1 MKRFLTLICLSACL
15 WLTGCSSPPSTGEPS
30 TDHPAPESPTP
41 GAIPKGPHGGK
52 LFKEGGFE
60 TEVTIYESG
69 VPPEFR
75 LYLYRD
81 GKPLP
86 PVGVEATVEL
96 ERLGQPKETVHFKP
110 EEDYLRGDLEIVEPH
125 SFDARVLVK
134 EGGHDHVWSYSQR
147 EGRVQMS
154 QEAAE
159 RAGIT
164 IEKARSVEVTG
175 TLELPGT
182 LALNAEATGHVVS
195 PLAGTVTRIY
205 VRQGSLVQEGEPLAE
220 VSSSELTDLWHTLQE
235 AQHELALAQTVL
247 RREQDLTNNLEQ
259 VAKRLAR
266 GGDFDS
272 IHRDLLKM
280 RVGMEKAEL
289 LEAYSAVRNARDTL
303 KRQETLYQSK
313 LVSRKEVEA
322 ARYALETARADYT
335 GRFEEALRHRIETL
349 PELERKVDE
358 EQHRADFARRKMD
371 VLGVA
376 GSGADSVV
384 LRSPVAG
391 TVIERDVVQG
401 EFVEASGEPLFQVAD
416 LSTIWVS
423 VSIPEK
429 DLAQVRVGQRAR
441 VEGAGLA
448 SPLQTTLSYIGP
460 LVGAETRSAQ
470 GRLLLPNRAGKLR
483 PGQFVRV
490 FLEGNLREELGLAVR
505 PSALQ
510 TFRDWD
516 VVFIKSGDEY
526 EVRPVEIGRRSE
538 EWVEITGLWPGAT
551 YVTEGSYILKADLEK
566 SGATHDH

>member
-1 MKRFLTLICLSACL
+1 MKRTLILLCLSASL
-15 WLTGCSSPPSTGEPS
+15 WLAGCSSPPTSGEHSPGHAPS
-30 TDHPAPESPTP
+30 EAPSP
-41 GAIPKGPHGGK
+41 GAIPKGSHGGK
-52 LFKEGGFE
+52 LFEENGFQ

-86 PVGVEATVEL
+86 PSGAEATVEL
-96 ERLGQPKETVHFKP
+96 ERLGQPMETVRFKP
-110 EEDYLRGDLEIVEPH
+110 EEDYLRGDREIVEPH
-125 SFDARVLVK
+125 SFDTRVQVK
-134 EGGHDHVWSYSQR
+134 EGGHDYVWTYGQR

-159 RAGIT
+159 RAGLAT
-164 IEKARSVEVTG
+164 ERVTSVEVAG

-182 LALNAEATGHVVS
+182 LALNSEAAGHVVS
-195 PLAGTVTRIY
+195 PLAGTVSKIY
-205 VRQGSLVQEGEPLAE
+205 VRQGSLVSEGEPLAE
-220 VSSSELTDLWHTLQE
+220 VRSSELTDLWHTLQE
-235 AQHELALAQTVL
+235 AQHELNLAQTVL
-247 RREQDLTNNLEQ
+247 RRERDLTGNLEQ
-259 VAKRLAR
+259 VAKRLSR
-266 GGDFDS
+266 GGDFDAV
-272 IHRDLLKM
+272 HRDLVKLI
-280 RVGMEKAEL
+280 VGAEKGEL
-289 LEAYSAVRNARDTL
+289 LESYSALRHARENL

-322 ARYALETARADYT
+322 ARFALETARAEYT
-335 GRFEEALRHRIETL
+335 GRFEEALRHRVETL

-358 EQHRADFARRKMD
+358 EQHKADWARRKLD

-376 GSGADSVV
+376 GGSADSVV
-384 LRSPVAG
+384 LRSPVTG
-391 TVIERDVVQG
+391 TVIARDVVQG
-401 EFVEASGEPLFQVAD
+401 EYVQASGEPLFQVAD
-416 LSTIWVS
+416 LSTVWVN

-429 DLAQVRVGQRAR
+429 DLAQVRVGQSAR
-441 VEGAGLA
+441 VEVAGLS
-448 SPLQTTLSYIGP
+448 SPLETTLSYIGP
-460 LVGAETRSAQ
+460 LVGTETRMAQ
-470 GRLLLPNRAGKLR
+470 GRLVLPNRSGKLR

-490 FLEGNLREELGLAVR
+490 FLQGNLREELGLAVR

-526 EVRPVEIGRRSE
+526 EVRPVELGRRTE
-538 EWVEITGLWPGAT
+538 EWVEVTGLWPGAV